1 MPTYLL
7 IFTVECA
14 LTLTWKQKEL
24 TSSVMPFDPLCI
36 LQGSFQRS
44 TVKVKL
50 VNSADSARAAVSIR
64 SQIPLR
70 RSSTSTLSEARISKQ
85 ARAREFSLTLIYV
98 VALLW
103 QRRLSRSA
111 LLQLTYNLRHN
122 YYDHDERLGDAA
134 CCSAFFTTSMFQILT
149 RTALC

>member
-44 TVKVKL
+44 TVKAWLSTYSLAVKVKL
-50 VNSADSARAAVSIR
+50 VNSAKAAVSIR
-64 SQIPLR
+64 TRILLR

-111 LLQLTYNLRHN
+111 LLQLTY
-122 YYDHDERLGDAA
+122 
-134 CCSAFFTTSMFQILT
+134 TTSQLLRPQWKAWRCCMLLSFLHD
-149 RTALC
+149 